1 MKSLFLRIFLSF
13 WLALA
18 LFVVLAIVVTLVLRP
33 RSSTWEGLR
42 TTALNE
48 AVSEYEEGG
57 QPQLRK
63 YMENLEANQH
73 LRAFMFDERGVEIS
87 GRPAPDWAI
96 RIASGGPR
104 MPRDGFVIPAP
115 PVQRDSRA
123 SSDGMHR
130 YTLVLGLPPGPRVF
144 FGPRGMPVPGLII
157 LIISSGLVCYLL
169 SWYMTK
175 PIVRLRAAT
184 RQLAAGD
191 LTARSGAPMN
201 KGMDEIAG
209 LMRDFDAMAERL
221 ELLVKA
227 QSRLLNDISHE
238 LRSPLARLNV
248 ALGLARQRAGV
259 ESTNMLDRIELEASR
274 LNELIGRILTLARLE
289 DGEQRVPQT
298 PVPLDEIVLNV
309 AEDAEFEAQ
318 ERHCHVHTVIPDGDW
333 GVRGNDSL
341 LHSAVENVVR
351 NAIRYTQ
358 EGSSV
363 EIELT
368 SAKRDGGTE
377 AVLQVS
383 DSGPGVPE
391 DALGK
396 LFEPFYRLDDARGRL
411 TGGVGLGLAITER
424 AVRFHGGK
432 VSARNRPEGGLMVE
446 IRLPLIRGG
455 LRSVERVEAVPAGQD
470 AGATENLHIPYT
482 WKFWKAGN
490 SATLARFQ

>member
-13 WLALA
+13 WMAQA
-18 LFVVLAIVVTLVLRP
+18 LFLVLAILVTLAFRP
-33 RSSTWEGLR
+33 RTSTWEALR
-42 TTALNE
+42 TAALND
-48 AVSEYEEGG
+48 AVSAYEEGG
-57 QPQLRK
+57 EAQLRR
-63 YMENLEANQH
+63 YMEGLEGSQH
-73 LRAFMFDERGVEIS
+73 VRAYLFDERGNEVS
-87 GRPAPDWAI
+87 HRGAPDWAM
-96 RIASGGPR
+96 RVAAGGPR
-104 MPRDGFVIPAP
+104 NPRDGFIIPAP

-123 SSDGMHR
+123 SSDGRHR

-144 FGPRGMPVPGLII
+144 FGPRGLPVPGLII
-157 LIISSGLVCYLL
+157 AIISSGLVCYFLA
-169 SWYMTK
+169 WYLTK

-191 LTARSGAPMN
+191 LTARSGAPIS
-201 KGMDEIAG
+201 KRRDEVAG
-209 LMRDFDAMAERL
+209 LMRDFDGMAERM

-259 ESTNMLDRIELEASR
+259 ESTDMLDRIELEASR

-298 PVPLDEIVLNV
+298 PVPLDELVANV

-318 ERHCHVHTVIPDGDW
+318 ERHCHVHTVIPEGDW

-358 EGSSV
+358 EGTSV
-363 EIELT
+363 EIELM
-368 SAKRDGGTE
+368 SEKRGSGTD
-377 AVLQVS
+377 AVLRVS

-432 VSARNRPEGGLMVE
+432 VSASNRAEGGLMVE
-446 IRLPLIRGG
+446 IRLPLSTSGVRKKEIAE
-455 LRSVERVEAVPAGQD
+455 VVPSGQ
-470 AGATENLHIPYT
+470 GV
-482 WKFWKAGN
+482 
-490 SATLARFQ
+490 